1 MLDFTNIVFQD
12 IMSNDLG
19 DIEYDEKEYLN
30 LGADYPE
37 LKQNFA
43 TEIDII
49 DLKEEEKQENI
60 ENDEIFEE
68 KTKKKKNE

>member
-37 LKQNFA
+37 
-43 TEIDII
+43 
-49 DLKEEEKQENI
+49 
-60 ENDEIFEE
+60 
-68 KTKKKKNE
+68 